1 MPAMAEVELTRGP
14 DDPHPVPTVLTAMH
28 LGDDDLCSICWK
40 DDASAYWD
48 GGPETF
54 RVCRRCAVEKLPLLI
69 ADAIAGPFHLESAG
83 YPAGKLA
90 VQRFEQA
97 IPAILGAFWRGVA
110 FALGRRLNHRPDLG
124 CTLDNGQYAR
134 GLDDPWRPTLEDPDD
149 DVSRYRGIEVVWD
162 EHRDRRILAFLDEMG
177 GRFRKR
183 PGARRRGPAACSAG
197 RRSAVQRD

>member
-14 DDPHPVPTVLTAMH
+14 DDPHHVPTVLTAMH

-110 FALGRRLNHRPDLG
+110 F
-124 CTLDNGQYAR
+124 
-134 GLDDPWRPTLEDPDD
+134 
-149 DVSRYRGIEVVWD
+149 
-162 EHRDRRILAFLDEMG
+162 LDEMG

-183 PGARRRGPAACSAG
+183 LVRVAESKGNLDLEWTISPPKGYRKGCRVSVADDQWTIT
-197 RRSAVQRD
+197 RSVQVAP